1 MSARHSACR
10 RARAQRGYALLLVLF
25 AGTLLLL
32 AAVTIGPNLLTQGR
46 REREEEMIWRGQQY
60 VRGIKLFYR
69 KAGRFPSSLE
79 DLSKPKNGVRFL
91 RKAYNDPMNV
101 QDGSW
106 RLIYVGPGGQLLGSS
121 KQRSAALQFPGAT
134 PAAQPATG
142 PQSGQKGA
150 PLPGTQGE
158 GASGAQT
165 DQPGLASSDSAIIG
179 GSIIGVG
186 SKVRRSSIMVY
197 ENGVRYSDWEF
208 IWDPAKDAAAL
219 GQPGMQTGAPIGQ
232 PMGQPVATPPG
243 TPPPGAP
250 PNLPQPN
257 PQQP

>member
-1 MSARHSACR
+1 MSGRHSAWR

-25 AGTLLLL
+25 AATLMLI

-69 KAGRFPSSLE
+69 KTGRFPSALE
-79 DLSKPKNGVRFL
+79 DLTKPKTGVRFL
-91 RKAYNDPMNV
+91 RKAYTDPMNV

-106 RLIYVGPGGQLLGSS
+106 RLIYVGPGGQLIGSS
-121 KQRSAALQFPGAT
+121 KQRPVTLQLPGVT
-134 PAAQPATG
+134 PAAQPASG

-150 PLPGTQGE
+150 PLTGTEGE
-158 GASGAQT
+158 EDSGAQAN
-165 DQPGLASSDSAIIG
+165 QPGLASSEPAIIG
-179 GSIIGVG
+179 GNIIGVG
-186 SKVRRSSIMVY
+186 SKVRRRSIMVY

-208 IWDPAKDAAAL
+208 IWDPSKDVVAL

-232 PMGQPVATPPG
+232 PIGQPVAAPQG
-243 TPPPGAP
+243 TPQPGAP
-250 PNLPQPN
+250 PNPAEPN